1 MILGKRKVEPCGTMW
16 NPKTFEKMS
25 QGDWSA
31 DKKEW
36 CCTEHDACSQICH
49 TWFAV
54 IMQVGFSLRLKY
66 GSRRLEAGF
75 QNKYFQVL
83 PSSEFDGV
91 GRQTFL
97 ETTLR
102 FLCAQDKGCEADEPY
117 DCRAGVLTSGLT
129 TKQTWDWQKSKS
141 QCFLSEMLVFNP
153 LNPFLHVMSMSFCL
167 LLCNDIYSL
176 LGRFQV
182 FCESPRKSHFSS
194 LFKVTNWQN
203 GWSDH
208 KKMLGFKEKDLRP
221 LRSIHTMPVSW
232 NHSAFF
238 YQYLL
243 LRYWCCKR
251 YDVACPHP
259 ATNWAPSW
267 LRQIACVK
275 SRALYGKVVYDCD
288 AGYTT
293 WQKTW
298 STDKKV
304 QNIEGQR
311 HVMAYR

>member
-1 MILGKRKVEPCGTMW
+1 MLQLSGAKEFDCSGTQAQSENKFVEFDSLNSARSCRVKDDPWQKKGGTMW

-54 IMQVGFSLRLKY
+54 IMQVRFSLRLKY

-129 TKQTWDWQKSKS
+129 TKQTWD
-141 QCFLSEMLVFNP
+141 
-153 LNPFLHVMSMSFCL
+153 
-167 LLCNDIYSL
+167 
-176 LGRFQV
+176 
-182 FCESPRKSHFSS
+182 
-194 LFKVTNWQN
+194 
-203 GWSDH
+203 
-208 KKMLGFKEKDLRP
+208 
-221 LRSIHTMPVSW
+221 
-232 NHSAFF
+232 
-238 YQYLL
+238 
-243 LRYWCCKR
+243 
-251 YDVACPHP
+251 
-259 ATNWAPSW
+259 
-267 LRQIACVK
+267 
-275 SRALYGKVVYDCD
+275 
-288 AGYTT
+288 
-293 WQKTW
+293 
-298 STDKKV
+298 
-304 QNIEGQR
+304 
-311 HVMAYR
+311 